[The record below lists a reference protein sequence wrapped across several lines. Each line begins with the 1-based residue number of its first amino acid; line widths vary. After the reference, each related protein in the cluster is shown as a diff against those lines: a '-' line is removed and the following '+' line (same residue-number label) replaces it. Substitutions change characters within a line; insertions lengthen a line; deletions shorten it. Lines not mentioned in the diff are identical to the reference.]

1 MNTFVFQLQ
10 ASFIYSLDK
19 FYLCRLWMHLD
30 RHKSKNTSIILLI
43 EQNKTKK
50 TLYNKQ
56 NYLLSKSIHDSKQS
70 ENQNTVTLSFESS
83 NHLFT
88 QVTLGLIEL
97 QS

>member
-1 MNTFVFQLQ
+1 
-10 ASFIYSLDK
+10 
-19 FYLCRLWMHLD
+19 MHLD

-43 EQNKTKK
+43 EQKKK

>member
-1 MNTFVFQLQ
+1 
-10 ASFIYSLDK
+10 
-19 FYLCRLWMHLD
+19 MHLD

-43 EQNKTKK
+43 EQKKTKKK

>member
-1 MNTFVFQLQ
+1 
-10 ASFIYSLDK
+10 
-19 FYLCRLWMHLD
+19 MHLD
-30 RHKSKNTSIILLI
+30 RHKTKKHIDHFINWTK
-43 EQNKTKK
+43 QKKK

>member
-1 MNTFVFQLQ
+1 
-10 ASFIYSLDK
+10 
-19 FYLCRLWMHLD
+19 MHLD

-56 NYLLSKSIHDSKQS
+56 NYLLSKSIHVSKQS
-70 ENQNTVTLSFESS
+70 ESQNTVTLSFESS

>member
-1 MNTFVFQLQ
+1 
-10 ASFIYSLDK
+10 
-19 FYLCRLWMHLD
+19 MHLD

-50 TLYNKQ
+50 KTLYNKQ
-56 NYLLSKSIHDSKQS
+56 NYLLSKSIHVSKQS
-70 ENQNTVTLSFESS
+70 ESQNTVTLSFESS

>member
-1 MNTFVFQLQ
+1 
-10 ASFIYSLDK
+10 
-19 FYLCRLWMHLD
+19 MHLD

-43 EQNKTKK
+43 EQNKKKK

-70 ENQNTVTLSFESS
+70 ENQNKVTLSFESS